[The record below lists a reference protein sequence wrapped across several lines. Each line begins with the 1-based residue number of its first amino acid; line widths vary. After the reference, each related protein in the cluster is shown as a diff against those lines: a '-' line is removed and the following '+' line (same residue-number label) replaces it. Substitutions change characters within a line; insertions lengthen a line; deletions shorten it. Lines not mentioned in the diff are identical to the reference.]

1 VFQQFD
7 KTGKFMAD
15 LNAQMDA
22 LTLGTTDEEDKKA
35 AGITEVSTAPITQKD
50 YDNLQTVQDMID
62 EGSQQPVYTAG
73 VTLNEMPPGPIT
85 DRGEIPGFGIATGFE
100 TEREVPGAAGEAM
113 LDFSLNTPENNRAI
127 YQRYWE
133 PYGKGDDTEIR
144 ADLQNAIGF
153 RTGIIDRS
161 VNPETGRKIYD
172 VFGERRSGY
181 FPSDADPEEKA
192 RIAAKAGAT
201 DLVFAGDTDEQ
212 GRPIDLQFKPV
223 PAVQEL
229 RYFESEYAKSSG
241 SIEAVTD
248 AIGISDVN
256 IPFTDATIGGVARAL
271 PDVVLLGEAAKAG
284 KFIKFMDRTGYVNP
298 YILRDLAFAQAS
310 GNLDAMRKAGRASDT
325 MIALV
330 NLSVGM
336 YDFFTNDE
344 NDDVM
349 VEGENGKKSIDWEK
363 FPMAANRFAKNY
375 NIPVEQAES
384 ALLFSPDLLTR
395 TTDVAPEIMIDMG
408 IAGVVRTALAKRGYA
423 KFHKWLKS
431 QDQWGNPTSM
441 EAAVKASKKGVA
453 DILSTY
459 LEKEVNTYPVTALN
473 NWARAG
479 RIDDLDI
486 WSSFKMAGSTKY
498 RDQVMGK
505 QIEAAGK
512 EVETARELLTEIKN
526 KAGVTPDDLTKAV
539 QRVSRAEERI
549 RRMDA
554 ETKVPPY
561 VKQLVKE
568 STVGIGGAAF
578 MGQIAQDAGITSP
591 AGLTWTEVG
600 GALTAAVAP
609 GTVEK
614 VYRAPVLLTVT
625 GLNVLKQLL
634 TSGGDVGNITKVPRE
649 ARQWFST
656 LRKLDPEDYE
666 NVVAVIE
673 RGDEILSRILSI
685 KDPGTGLP
693 LLDPNEIGFTTAEL
707 INIPLLRVHQ
717 QAIGRLENAK
727 IGDLVAFKR
736 ASQDISKLMVQ
747 ERNSVD
753 SLAGALDR
761 LSVYEDPSYAERFP
775 ELSEYVTD
783 LRKLHGEMDADLKLR
798 QVQLTQMAEDQA
810 MHAQL
815 YLSGQKIQALP
826 GGGYRVPNYEVA
838 FKNADDM
845 RTAEMIAQGADPDDI
860 LNAQSQAVSDRLTAL
875 LAVAED
881 LRLLNGSKNGDPS
894 LTMSGIFHALGQKRA
909 ARIDKM
915 YRAWETD
922 APDDT
927 YMDGRV
933 LWEDINTKGGANLG
947 DPRLQNIGIQP
958 SPLQGVGPNV
968 KRAYGVTL
976 STQERAAL
984 NELFGNGA
992 QLEMKFWRTSL
1003 GDETFDKIMEAADIP
1018 EDAMPFDQWLG
1029 LQDFLKTATEET
1041 LEASGL
1047 AGKVSVEQA
1056 KEVAAKLSLPISPRE
1071 MRLVGSAMGSRA
1083 FEKARSSRP
1092 QGAIESART
1101 RENFLAVSEDEN
1113 LGFRKDFFN
1122 FVENED
1128 GTFSRGAPVGKELT
1142 DSLRE
1147 INTDFKHNEIDRI
1160 RRDEVLNKWSMTQER
1175 IRLGQDS
1182 DLAELDFRDGEGPS
1196 FWYDTLFSGVKPDM
1210 TGAQIDAVFDQKVAK
1225 AFDGKRV
1232 GDQYLLDAANTEA
1245 VEGLRATLIP
1255 YLRQRMART
1264 PGAVNFLNNI
1274 DKGATPEDTVR
1285 YLEKMFAEDPSKLAE
1300 GLVFLDD
1307 PIFDAAAGLMVHT
1320 FDDAGNIIKAE
1331 PLLDLDEIFDTISF
1345 KNLRTVNKRVAELAD
1360 ETEARIIDMKATLK
1374 SEANR
1379 KFSAEN
1385 SYKITASNFAQRFG
1399 FGVEGDKQLYD
1410 LVIAGDGLPV
1420 LDELREAHLKR
1431 VYYNAKREGVIDL
1444 DQAIAWAEEGFN
1456 NYVRRSVS
1464 RHINNVATGPGTSG
1478 EIVTVGEGARRAQ
1491 TIDTRKLV
1499 DLVGDANGSETQ
1511 RIAAANLELVLG
1523 KKHYEDVKAIT
1534 DYVARKNEVYE
1545 NVNITGEARALSI
1558 ESWLSRVYSIARG
1571 VVSPRYVISEA
1582 VIQSSRLAS
1591 QSAFAKAVANPE
1603 IARHIAEIVRTG
1615 KIPTGKEARRFEE
1628 AMITSIA
1635 RGLRENEEE
1644 DDIPMD
1650 YPFDE
1655 PLDVQQVKGLQ

>member
-1 VFQQFD
+1 
-7 KTGKFMAD
+7 MAD
-15 LNAQMDA
+15 LNSQMDA

-35 AGITEVSTAPITQKD
+35 AGITEVSTDLTTQKD

-127 YQRYWE
+127 YERYWNV
-133 PYGKGDDTEIR
+133 YGKGDDTEIR

-363 FPMAANRFAKNY
+363 FPMAANRLAKNY

-384 ALLFSPDLLTR
+384 ALLFAPDLLTR

-459 LEKEVNTYPVTALN
+459 LEKEVNTYPVKALN

-479 RIDDLDI
+479 KIDDLDI

-512 EVETARELLTEIKN
+512 EVEKARELLTEIKN
-526 KAGVTPDDLTKAV
+526 KAGVTPDDLRKAV

-625 GLNVLKQLL
+625 GLNVLKQLI

-656 LRKLDPEDYE
+656 LRKLEPEDYE
-666 NVVAVIE
+666 NVVAAIE
-673 RGDEILSRILSI
+673 RGDEVLSRILSI

-717 QAIGRLENAK
+717 QALGQAIKL
-727 IGDLVAFKR
+727 GDIAGFN
-736 ASQDISKLMVQ
+736 STFQDISKLIVQ

-753 SLAGALDR
+753 SLARALDR

-798 QVQLTQMAEDQA
+798 QAQLTQMAEDQA

-838 FKNADDM
+838 FNTADDM

-875 LAVAED
+875 LRVAED
-881 LRLLNGSKNGDPS
+881 MRSLNGSKNGDPS
-894 LTMSGIFHALGQKRA
+894 LTMSGIFHALGKKRA
-909 ARIDKM
+909 ARIDTL
-915 YRAWETD
+915 YRKWETS
-922 APDDT
+922 APEDT
-927 YMDGRV
+927 YMDGRI
-933 LWEDINTKGGANLG
+933 LWEDINTKGGADLG
-947 DPRLQNIGIQP
+947 DPRLQNIGLQP

-1018 EDAMPFDQWLG
+1018 ENAMPFDQWLG

-1047 AGKVSVEQA
+1047 AGKVSVEDA

-1128 GTFSRGAPVGKELT
+1128 GTFSRGSPVGKELT
-1142 DSLRE
+1142 DNLRE

-1160 RRDEVLNKWSMTQER
+1160 RRDEVLSKWSMTQER

-1196 FWYDTLFSGVKPDM
+1196 FWYDTLFSGVEADM
-1210 TGAQIDAVFDQKVAK
+1210 TGAQVNAVFDQKVAK
-1225 AFDGKRV
+1225 AFDGRRV
-1232 GDQYLLDAANTEA
+1232 GDQYLLDADNKEA
-1245 VEGLRATLIP
+1245 VDGLRATLIP

-1264 PGAVNFLNNI
+1264 PGAINFLNSI

-1285 YLEKMFAEDPSKLAE
+1285 YLEKLFAEDPTKLAE

-1307 PIFDAAAGLMVHT
+1307 PIFDAAGGLMVHT
-1320 FDDAGNIIKAE
+1320 FDDAGNIIKME
-1331 PLLDLDEIFDTISF
+1331 PLIDLDEIFDTISF
-1345 KNLRTVNKRVAELAD
+1345 KNLRTVNKKVAELAD
-1360 ETEARIIDMKATLK
+1360 ETESRIIDMKATLK

-1379 KFSAEN
+1379 KFSVEN
-1385 SYKITASNFAQRFG
+1385 SDKITASNFAQRFG
-1399 FGVEGDKQLYD
+1399 FGAEGDKQLYD

-1464 RHINNVATGPGTSG
+1464 RHINNVATRPGTSG
-1478 EIVTVGEGARRAQ
+1478 EIVTVGEGAKRAQ
-1491 TIDTRKLV
+1491 TVDTRKLV
-1499 DLVGDANGSETQ
+1499 DLVGDANGTETQ

-1523 KKHYEDVKAIT
+1523 KEHYDDVKAIT
-1534 DYVARKNEVYE
+1534 DYLARKNEVYE

-1571 VVSPRYVISEA
+1571 VVSPRYVVSEA

-1591 QSAFAKAVANPE
+1591 QSAFAKAVADPE

-1655 PLDVQQVKGLQ
+1655 PLDVQQVRGLQ